1 MVFEN
6 TSCLWE
12 TSSNRGVPALW
23 ATTGSATLIS
33 QHKIKMP
40 SYGGKRMEK
49 YTPVPTNEV
58 DTIEKRFVMPALP
71 KFTIVQLTLVGLLLA
86 YAWTT
91 RNMNRAAVSTVALAV
106 GLLHMYDHLYRV
118 KRGDERLFFFP
129 EAKKEGYC
137 GACRK

>member
-1 MVFEN
+1 
-6 TSCLWE
+6 
-12 TSSNRGVPALW
+12 
-23 ATTGSATLIS
+23 
-33 QHKIKMP
+33 MP
-40 SYGGKRMEK
+40 GYGGPKMVEK
-49 YTPVPTNEV
+49 YTPTPTDEV
-58 DTIEKRFVMPALP
+58 DTVEKRFVIPALP
-71 KFTIVQLTLVGLLLA
+71 RFTIVQLTLIGLLLA

-91 RNMNRAAVSTVALAV
+91 RKMKRATVSTVTLAI